1 LKRTLTAMSA
11 ADADVAPD
19 ARGFALP
26 GENREASLLGMQLGE
41 QNWLLQLGDVVEV
54 MPPPKLLPVPFT
66 KAWFAGVTCLHGNA
80 VGVVD
85 FAAFLG
91 YAVEQQD
98 NTRLVLLAEHGRC
111 HSALLFSRALG
122 LQACDGF
129 VREPDP
135 VARPAWTAG
144 FYRDGGGQ
152 LWSML
157 DLHGLLSH
165 PDFLHVELPE

>member
-1 LKRTLTAMSA
+1 MSTAA
-11 ADADVAPD
+11 TVDLARD
-19 ARGFALP
+19 ARAYAVS

-41 QNWLLQLGDVVEV
+41 QNWLLQHGHVLEV

-66 KAWFAGVTCLHGNA
+66 KAWFAGVACLHGNV

-91 YAVEQQD
+91 YALEPQE
-98 NTRLVLLAEHGRC
+98 NARLVLLAEHGRC

-122 LQACDGF
+122 LQTCDGF

-135 VARPAWTAG
+135 PARPVWTEG
-144 FYRDGGGQ
+144 FYRDDEGR

-157 DLHGLLSH
+157 DLNGLLSH
-165 PDFLHVELPE
+165 PDFLRVELPD

>member
-1 LKRTLTAMSA
+1 MSA
-11 ADADVAPD
+11 AANADLARD
-19 ARGFALP
+19 ARGYGLL
-26 GENREASLLGMQLGE
+26 GESREASLLGMQLGS
-41 QNWLLQLGDVVEV
+41 QNWLLPLGDVVEV

-66 KAWFAGVTCLHGNA
+66 KAWFAGVACLHGNV

-91 YAVEQQD
+91 YADEPQD

-122 LQACDGF
+122 LQARDGF

-135 VARPAWTAG
+135 ASRPVWTEG
-144 FYRDGGGQ
+144 FYRDAEDQ

-157 DLHGLLSH
+157 DLHGLVSH
-165 PDFLHVELPE
+165 PDFLRVELPE